1 MTSFFRRLL
10 GSGLP
15 DGFAGTLEHDEHVL
29 AVAAPLVA
37 TSRGLWVPDGD
48 GVRRIGWH
56 LISKATWAAGALSV
70 TESVESDTAGSAVV
84 LEDKQ
89 TERYGLSAPGKLPQ
103 VVHARVT
110 GSIRTRH
117 HHDLPGGGAW
127 FVQRKVPGQ
136 DGIVLQV
143 RPDRGA
149 DLAVVRRLAAEV
161 SARMPH
167 PNQ

>member
-89 TERYGLSAPGKLPQ
+89 TERYGLSAPGKLPSN
-103 VVHARVT
+103 ARSPARTASSSRSAPTAAPTWPPSAAWPPRCPLGCPT
-110 GSIRTRH
+110 GTSNPSANSRPLRI
-117 HHDLPGGGAW
+117 GGGAW
-127 FVQRKVPGQ
+127 LR
-136 DGIVLQV
+136 
-143 RPDRGA
+143 
-149 DLAVVRRLAAEV
+149 
-161 SARMPH
+161 SAL
-167 PNQ
+167 